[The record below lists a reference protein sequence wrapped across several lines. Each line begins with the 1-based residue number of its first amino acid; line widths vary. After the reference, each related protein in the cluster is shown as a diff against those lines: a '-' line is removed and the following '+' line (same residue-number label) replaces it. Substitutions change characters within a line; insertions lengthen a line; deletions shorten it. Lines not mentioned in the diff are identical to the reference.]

1 MAPFC
6 NQLVTALWLVTTFL
20 ACPVNSVRLLPA
32 AQRSA
37 ANEVLLSIVNHHQHH
52 HNNFNQT
59 GTDNNVSKRHRRLVK
74 VDVPT
79 PASPDDHLVTS
90 LPLLAE
96 GTLPTKHWAGL
107 LPASPNADKYLFYW
121 LFAPDLSQNSDLQEA
136 DIPLVIW
143 LNGGPGC
150 SSMDGLFLENG
161 PLRFEKRE
169 SDGTFQLVAA
179 QHSWHKVPAYMV
191 YIDQPVGTGLSF
203 TTSHKYPRN
212 DREVNIDFYYFL
224 QSFLKTHSDKFVR
237 EQRLNRGLYFSGES
251 HAGHYIPSM
260 MAFILDQNPNAAV
273 NNQIYVPLS
282 GAAIGNG
289 WVDPF
294 HQYAAAEAAYG
305 HGIIGRAQMTALA
318 KKEKECQDLLNKKR
332 YSSAVCFNL
341 LDDIVGQSYGSKSN
355 FKVSQYDIRQVE
367 SRRGARTFPPG
378 HKTVETYLGG
388 TGSAAGI
395 TSATMNAALAAL
407 HATPSRQAGQIY
419 QECTNPPYD
428 ALSHQDGLG
437 VVNEVVKVLDH
448 QEGEDKVR
456 LLFFNGVTDL
466 ICNHVGNEVLLE
478 KLPWKNTEAY
488 VQAPRSAWKSKL
500 QHGDK
505 ISGYIKEF
513 ENLLYLKV
521 MDSGHMVPMDVPDV
535 ALDMMRLFLYG
546 GANAFQYSPQSLH
559 RAVDDNDSC
568 PTCQVCPTNITNYQ
582 LDSLN
587 DAAEAGSSNSNG
599 AGNTNLFVGL
609 GLGLGIVV
617 VAMVWN
623 RNSRNSGHSTAATYD
638 LEMRGGTYYDDP
650 VIDGNGTTENA
661 SSNGKDSKLS
671 KGRHAHN

>member
-1 MAPFC
+1 MAPYS
-6 NQLVTALWLVTTFL
+6 NHLATALWLVAAFL
-20 ACPVNSVRLLPA
+20 ASPVRSVRLLPP

-37 ANEVLLSIVNHHQHH
+37 ANEVLSSIVNQRQEHAY
-52 HNNFNQT
+52 NQT
-59 GTDNNVSKRHRRLVK
+59 ATSSASLNHRRRLVS

-79 PASPDDHLVTS
+79 PASPDDHLVTD
-90 LPLLAE
+90 LPLLE
-96 GTLPTKHWAGL
+96 GGTLPTKHWAGL

-161 PLRFEKRE
+161 PLRFEKKE
-169 SDGTFQLVAA
+169 SDGTYQLVAA
-179 QHSWHKVPAYMV
+179 QHSWHKVPAYTL

-203 TTSHKYPRN
+203 TTSHKYPGN
-212 DREVNIDFYYFL
+212 DRDVNIDFYFFL
-224 QSFLKTHSDKFVR
+224 QSFLKVHSDKFVTQ
-237 EQRLNRGLYFSGES
+237 QRLNRGLYFSGES

-260 MAFILDQNPNAAV
+260 MAFILDQNPKAAG

-318 KKEKECQDLLNKKR
+318 KKEKECQQLLNQKR

-367 SRRGARTFPPG
+367 SRRGTRTFPPG

-395 TSATMNAALAAL
+395 TAATMNAALAAL
-407 HATPSRQAGQIY
+407 HAMPSRQAGQVY

-448 QEGEDKVR
+448 VEEGGNKVR

-478 KLPWKNTEAY
+478 NLPWKNTESY

-546 GANAFQYSPQSLH
+546 GAGAFQYSPQSLH
-559 RAVDDNDSC
+559 RAVDNNDNC

-582 LDSLN
+582 VDSLN
-587 DAAEAGSSNSNG
+587 DPAEAGSSSSSG
-599 AGNTNLFVGL
+599 GGNTNLFVAL
-609 GLGLGIVV
+609 GLGFSIVV
-617 VAMVWN
+617 VAVVWN
-623 RNSRNSGHSTAATYD
+623 RRSRYGGHSSAATYD
-638 LEMRGGTYYDDP
+638 LEMRGGTYSDEP
-650 VIDGNGTTENA
+650 EINGEDV
-661 SSNGKDSKLS
+661 SSNGKD
-671 KGRHAHN
+671 G